1 MCGVLSLIDRLRSQP
16 RKLLYNANLSLPCIA
31 AVAFAMDS
39 LDSMIARQQLERR
52 LAVDDQSFDSA
63 HPSVTR
69 QTEDQC
75 SSLKSRAAL

>member
-1 MCGVLSLIDRLRSQP
+1 MRSTIIDQSIAESA
-16 RKLLYNANLSLPCIA
+16 KKVIIHTNLSLPCIA

-39 LDSMIARQQLERR
+39 LDSMLARQQLERR
-52 LAVDDQSFDSA
+52 LAVDDRSFDSA

-69 QTEDQC
+69 QTEDRC